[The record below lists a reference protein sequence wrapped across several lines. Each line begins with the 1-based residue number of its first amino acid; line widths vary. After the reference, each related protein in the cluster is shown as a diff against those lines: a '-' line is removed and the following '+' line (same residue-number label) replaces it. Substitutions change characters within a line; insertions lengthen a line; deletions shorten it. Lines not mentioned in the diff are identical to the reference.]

1 MKKSILLLTVFF
13 LVLSCGSSEWDK
25 ISSIYLLNG
34 NWTSESGSDTLKFSI
49 TSPYKNS
56 LQINSGPE
64 LILKTEDDG
73 SYFYVNAYLGN
84 TEVFAGTVE
93 KHKTLNR
100 IRIDRFDGGVDA
112 IYIKY

>member
-13 LVLSCGSSEWDK
+13 LAVSCGSSEWEK
-25 ISSIYLLNG
+25 ISSVYLLNG
-34 NWTSESGSDTLKFSI
+34 SWTSESGSDTLKFSI
-49 TSPYKNS
+49 TSPYKSS

-64 LILKTEDDG
+64 LILKTDDDG
-73 SYFYVNAYLGN
+73 SYFYINAYLGN

-93 KHKTLNR
+93 KHKTLNK